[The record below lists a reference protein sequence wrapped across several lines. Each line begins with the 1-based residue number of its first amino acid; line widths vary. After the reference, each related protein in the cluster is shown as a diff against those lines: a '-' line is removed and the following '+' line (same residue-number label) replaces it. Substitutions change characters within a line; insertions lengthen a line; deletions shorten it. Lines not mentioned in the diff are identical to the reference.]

1 MSSWDHEIDFLVI
14 GSGGGGMTGA
24 VIAHDCGA
32 DTLVIEKSPVYG
44 GTTALSGG
52 VIWVPN
58 NHHMPGVNIPDSAE
72 DAYTYLKV
80 VTAGEV
86 EETRLKA
93 YIERAPEMLRYMEDH
108 GSTVFEAAPQYMD
121 YYPELEGGKPGS
133 RSIDPAPFSRR
144 KLGEEGDTQRAPNQ
158 GGVFNLSMT
167 AKEAHYLLDF
177 TWKTYVWLAKRLF
190 QYWTDIPARLKGKQ
204 DNRMTLG
211 RGLVGMLRYAMKRR
225 NIDLWLNTPFKEF
238 IKEDGRVIGVVAEK
252 DGKAIRIK
260 ANKGVLLAAGGF
272 AGNTEM
278 RQQYQQAPI
287 SNEWTAANPDN
298 TGDGISAGQSIGAA
312 TEFMH
317 CAWWTPTY
325 KIPSGASEALI
336 IGKSMPGSMFVNK
349 AGRRFVNE
357 AAPYEDVVKGQYAS
371 QAKGIDSVP
380 AFMVFDAR
388 FRETYPCGP
397 IGPASAQPD
406 SMIPKR
412 YEGFLKKADSLEEL
426 ANILG
431 VDAEGLVDEVAKNN
445 RFAETGIDE
454 DFARGSSLH
463 DRYYSDP
470 KITPN
475 PNIAPIIKAPFYA
488 FEIYPG
494 DLGTKGGLKANEHGQ
509 VLSETGETIDGLYVT
524 GNSSGAVM
532 GNSYPG
538 AGSTIGPSMA
548 FGYMAACHAMGQI
561 PQGERK

>member
-1 MSSWDHEIDFLVI
+1 VSNWDHETDFLVI

-24 VIAHDCGA
+24 VVAHDCGA
-32 DTLVIEKSPVYG
+32 KTLVIEKSAVYG

-58 NHHMPGVNIPDSAE
+58 NHHMPDVNIPDSSE
-72 DAYTYLKV
+72 EAYTYLKE
-80 VTAGEV
+80 VTGGEV
-86 EETRLKA
+86 DETRLKA
-93 YIERAPEMLRYMEDH
+93 YIERAPEMLQYMEDH
-108 GSTVFEAAPQYMD
+108 GSTVFEAAPEYMD

-133 RSIDPAPFSRR
+133 RSIDPQPFSRR
-144 KLGEEGDTQRAPNQ
+144 KLGDEGGTQRQPKQ
-158 GGVFNLSMT
+158 GGVFNISIT

-177 TWKTYVWLAKRLF
+177 TWKTYLWLAKRIFL
-190 QYWTDIPARLKGKQ
+190 YWIDIRTRLKTKQ

-225 NIDLWLNTPFKEF
+225 NIDLWLNTPFRHYVVE
-238 IKEDGRVIGVVAEK
+238 EGRVVGVLAEK
-252 DGKAIRIK
+252 DGREIRIK

-278 RQQYQQAPI
+278 RQEHQQGPI
-287 SNEWTAANPDN
+287 SNEWTAANQDN
-298 TGDGISAGQSIGAA
+298 TGDGIRAGQAIGAA

-317 CAWWTPTY
+317 CAWWTPSY
-325 KIPSGASEALI
+325 KIPNGDAEALI

-371 QAKGIDSVP
+371 QATGVDSVP
-380 AFMVFDAR
+380 AFMVFDGR
-388 FRETYPCGP
+388 FRASYPCGP
-397 IGPASAQPD
+397 IGPSTAQPD

-412 YEGFLKKADSLEEL
+412 YQGFLKKADTLEEL
-426 ANILG
+426 AAILG
-431 VDAEGLVDEVAKNN
+431 IDAKGLVDEVDKNN
-445 RFAETGIDE
+445 RFAESGIDE
-454 DFARGSSLH
+454 DFGRGSSLH

-470 KITPN
+470 KIKPN
-475 PNIAPIIKAPFYA
+475 PNIAPIVQAPFYA

-494 DLGTKGGLKANEHGQ
+494 DLDTKGGLKANEHGQ
-509 VLSETGETIDGLYVT
+509 VLQESGEPIAGLYAT
-524 GNSSGAVM
+524 GNSSGAAM

-538 AGSTIGPSMA
+538 AGSTIGPAMA
-548 FGYMAACHAMGQI
+548 FGYMAACHANGVI
-561 PQGERK
+561 PSGER